1 MIFLLSLIFYITNF
15 LACIFQIKFVA
26 SVVVTLVF
34 KYNKYCHGLLL
45 RLLSVCRIHW
55 IARISAIISLE
66 KGMRVS
72 HRWPFFNKL
81 ENACSLW
88 VAHEGLAN
96 LVFTYVIWQL
106 IGIALLII
114 IFLNSFFFFN
124 TLCICTVLTSPIVA
138 FVCQWKLILEFR
150 GSCFRLENSVA
161 MLFVTALQ
169 YVFCI
174 LLFNKHSC

>member
-1 MIFLLSLIFYITNF
+1 MMRDVTHTYIVYAITCLQHLYDWMIFLLSLIFYITNF

-34 KYNKYCHGLLL
+34 KYNKFCHGLLL

-114 IFLNSFFFFN
+114 IFLNSFFF
-124 TLCICTVLTSPIVA
+124 
-138 FVCQWKLILEFR
+138 
-150 GSCFRLENSVA
+150 
-161 MLFVTALQ
+161 
-169 YVFCI
+169 
-174 LLFNKHSC
+174 